1 MKKYDEAFKKE
12 AVKKYLDG
20 QTVASISRE
29 IGVNENTIHK
39 WKKDLLTVNG
49 ELDQEKLLMRKRIFE
64 LEQENEILK
73 NVWLRRRSQPSSKT
87 FWHQAGRMQ
96 QMYPASV
103 L

>member
-1 MKKYDEAFKKE
+1 MKYDEEFKKV

-20 QTVASISRE
+20 QSVASISRE

-39 WKKDLLTVNG
+39 WKKALLSVNG
-49 ELDQEKLLMRKRIFE
+49 DVDQEKLALRKRIFE
-64 LEQENEILK
+64 LEQECEILK
-73 NVWLRRRSQPSSKT
+73 NVWLRRRSQSSNEL